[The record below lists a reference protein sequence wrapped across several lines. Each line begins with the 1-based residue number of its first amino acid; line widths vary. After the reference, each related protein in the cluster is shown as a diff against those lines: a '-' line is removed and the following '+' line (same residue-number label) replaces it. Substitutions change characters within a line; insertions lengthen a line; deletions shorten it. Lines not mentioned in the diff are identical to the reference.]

1 MQLACLAAKRRG
13 GQLWQNFREELPDIV
28 RQSQVSGPIL
38 VIISRLQA
46 LNTEI

>member
-1 MQLACLAAKRRG
+1 MPLAAKRHG
-13 GQLWQNFREELPDIV
+13 GHLWQTFREELPDMV
-28 RQSQVSGPIL
+28 REGQVSGPIW

>member
-1 MQLACLAAKRRG
+1 MPLAAKRHG
-13 GQLWQNFREELPDIV
+13 GHLWQTFREELPDMV
-28 RQSQVSGPIL
+28 REGQIL